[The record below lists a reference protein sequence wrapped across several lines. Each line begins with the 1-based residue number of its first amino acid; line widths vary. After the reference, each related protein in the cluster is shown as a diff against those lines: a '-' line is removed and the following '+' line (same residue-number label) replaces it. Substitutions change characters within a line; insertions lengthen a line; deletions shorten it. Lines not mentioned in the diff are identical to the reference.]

1 MSHHI
6 KQTLRHDITEL
17 ENNLSK
23 AEALSE
29 FFKEQNLDTQEEKA
43 DDLVK
48 HLRESLAT
56 KTNELR
62 LLEQAEL
69 HAALHA

>member
-23 AEALSE
+23 AKALSE
-29 FFKEQNLDTQEEKA
+29 FFEEKNLDPQEEKA
-43 DDLVK
+43 DDLVE

-62 LLEQAEL
+62 LLEKAEL
-69 HAALHA
+69 RAALNG